1 MYITANRRS
10 DDKNRKVDLSI
21 MSGCRCTG
29 KLKKVYKSKWK
40 KIVNLITNPITL
52 SERVG
57 DYSVMPDDEFF
68 HLDHGENKS
77 HLNDNNL

>member
-1 MYITANRRS
+1 ME
-10 DDKNRKVDLSI
+10 KNRQSNH
-21 MSGCRCTG
+21 
-29 KLKKVYKSKWK
+29 KSY
-40 KIVNLITNPITL
+40 NPPL

-57 DYSVMPDDEFF
+57 DYSVMPDEEFF